1 MTTPMNTSKDFLTA
15 LQWLSPAFPI
25 GSFAY
30 SHGLEWAISAGHV
43 TQEAELLEWVRD
55 LVQFGSGRNDA
66 FLVSLGYQAHDIQAL
81 RDLNAHALALS
92 ASRERQAETV
102 FQGQAFVKT
111 LKDVWGHD
119 LPSLCYP
126 VAVGAAARLE
136 ALPQVDIVA
145 AYLHAF
151 SANLISA
158 AVRLIPLGQTQGQRV
173 LLELTSSLLSV
184 SNAALDADACALSS
198 TTFLSDVASMRHE
211 NLQTRVFRT

>member
-15 LQWLSPAFPI
+15 LQWLSPAFPV

-30 SHGLEWAISAGHV
+30 SHGLEWAISAGRV

-55 LVQFGSGRNDA
+55 LIQFGSGRNDA

-111 LKDVWGHD
+111 LKDV
-119 LPSLCYP
+119 
-126 VAVGAAARLE
+126 
-136 ALPQVDIVA
+136 
-145 AYLHAF
+145 
-151 SANLISA
+151 
-158 AVRLIPLGQTQGQRV
+158 
-173 LLELTSSLLSV
+173 
-184 SNAALDADACALSS
+184 
-198 TTFLSDVASMRHE
+198 
-211 NLQTRVFRT
+211 

>member
-15 LQWLSPAFPI
+15 LQWLSPAFPV

-81 RDLNAHALALS
+81 RDLNAQALALS

-111 LKDVWGHD
+111 LKENERGI
-119 LPSLCYP
+119 
-126 VAVGAAARLE
+126 AQG
-136 ALPQVDIVA
+136 Q
-145 AYLHAF
+145 
-151 SANLISA
+151 A
-158 AVRLIPLGQTQGQRV
+158 AVLYIG
-173 LLELTSSLLSV
+173 
-184 SNAALDADACALSS
+184 
-198 TTFLSDVASMRHE
+198 
-211 NLQTRVFRT
+211 TRCIGGGTVISKCLNQN